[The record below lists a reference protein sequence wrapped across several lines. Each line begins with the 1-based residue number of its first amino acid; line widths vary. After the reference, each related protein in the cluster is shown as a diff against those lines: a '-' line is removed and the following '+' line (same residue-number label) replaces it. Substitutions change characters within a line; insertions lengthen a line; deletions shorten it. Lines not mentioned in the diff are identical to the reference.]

1 MERQTMREIPQSQKG
16 SKVTGTGEASS
27 SGQQQP
33 QRQAATNL
41 ILDYEK
47 IARKKRKQA
56 ARLREIEKEMLEKAA
71 KRPVIDISPEEKRI
85 MIQDLRN
92 ILSTLARVIKTTP
105 LYYYLTGNERVIRKL
120 VMIRVLL
127 LQQFQDNLRPRD
139 SFNITLQEL
148 GNAKEGLRTY
158 FRSVK
163 LLLERLLRW
172 ASEQRQKL
180 VDRKLVTPLPG

>member
-1 MERQTMREIPQSQKG
+1 VPIPGELISLISLISIISLDRLSNEIPDMERQTMREIPQSQKG
-16 SKVTGTGEASS
+16 SRVTGTGEASS

-120 VMIRVLL
+120 VMIVSNRA
-127 LQQFQDNLRPRD
+127 NPP
-139 SFNITLQEL
+139 TE
-148 GNAKEGLRTY
+148 E
-158 FRSVK
+158 
-163 LLLERLLRW
+163 EH
-172 ASEQRQKL
+172 
-180 VDRKLVTPLPG
+180 